1 MFCSRLSNF
10 RGPNWPKWALIGQNM
25 SFQLVGPPL
34 KRTNWCGGPAAFL
47 PFCVRLRQAYHMVGL
62 ALLLGPPTAPA
73 APMVGLALAKNY
85 GAFFRFL
92 VVYLLDMKSRI

>member
-1 MFCSRLSNF
+1 
-10 RGPNWPKWALIGQNM
+10 
-25 SFQLVGPPL
+25 
-34 KRTNWCGGPAAFL
+34 
-47 PFCVRLRQAYHMVGL
+47 MVGL

-92 VVYLLDMKSRI
+92 VVYLGHEIASLRRSKILKSKYEFLKYEYWRSKDK